1 MKNMEKIKIL
11 NNPDSLHP
19 FLVVDKAAGVPSA
32 PLFEGDF
39 SALTLALNAF
49 PEIKNVHGKKEVEH
63 GLVHR
68 IDTETSGLV
77 LIALTQDFYD
87 FMIQEQ
93 AENRFEKSYRAQVD
107 FIGDIYEKLNG
118 FPPKPFSIEEIESAM
133 KNQGMLAVE
142 SEFRKFGKGGR
153 EVRPV
158 LENGGKAA
166 KKKSSGKL
174 YQTQIKFFDET
185 HAEAKITQGFRHQV
199 RCHLA
204 WLGFP
209 VHGDALYNP
218 FARDEENHKMKFEA
232 FRIRFRNPVTKKNE
246 VFEI

>member
-1 MKNMEKIKIL
+1 MSEFEII

-19 FLVVDKAAGVPSA
+19 FLVVNKAAGVPSA
-32 PLFEGDF
+32 PLFAGDF

-49 PEIKNVHGKKEVEH
+49 PQIKNVHGKKEIEH

-77 LIALTQDFYD
+77 LIALNQDFYD

-93 AENRFEKSYRAQVD
+93 AENRFEKFYRAKVD
-107 FIGDIYEKLNG
+107 FAGDICEKLAG
-118 FPPKPFSIEEIESAM
+118 FPVSPFLIEETESAM
-133 KNQGMLAVE
+133 KNHKILTVE
-142 SEFRKFGKGGR
+142 SEFRKFGKGGK

-158 LENGGKAA
+158 LENDGMAA
-166 KKKSSGKL
+166 KKKSSGKI
-174 YQTQIKFFDET
+174 YRTEIKFLDENQN
-185 HAEAKITQGFRHQV
+185 HVEAKITQGFRHQV

-204 WLGFP
+204 WIGFP
-209 VHGDALYNP
+209 VQGDAVYNP
-218 FARDEENHKMKFEA
+218 EARDTGKQKMWFEA
-232 FRIRFRNPVTKKNE
+232 CKIKFRNPITKEIE